1 MSLGLAYIE
10 LDANG
15 AATSW
20 YGYYGTDE
28 GSFVNELRTDNAID
42 DWGYFI
48 LVGEGTEKSAITQ
61 GKGSQYKIKDE
72 EAITVSL
79 SGTTYSAYRIVASG
93 DVALKNQSTPVEVFV
108 NKSQPNELTATYQV
122 NFNFA
127 RAVTLDGDVAKTWGE
142 DASPWSVRHAMQFPG
157 SLKWFNNVNG
167 VQYAYMGDAFIQEH
181 DLDMKNIVD
190 GYKFNNIFTGAY
202 DGGSYRIFNFGRA
215 TYASLGDTSGFSV
228 LNSAKEYEGVG
239 QGQGLFPW
247 VLSDGTSSAVIKNVR
262 LVVDGNSYAAVGTN
276 SNSNFGF
283 LVGNAA
289 KSKIVNCTLEGAS
302 ENATAV
308 VDRLSY
314 GTHAVSPLIGY
325 AEECDIEKCKVFD
338 VDVRVSW
345 RDTGT
350 VDGLSAGLIVARTSQ
365 VNLSSCSV
373 TDVVFNIENK
383 VKPSS
388 VVCLGGVVGS
398 AGWSLD
404 ESYCTVKTVSFSF
417 PENQQVLTRLSA
429 GSVIGGQ
436 SGACSAHYNT
446 VTQPVQ
452 YSLGGSAWVP
462 IEAEVGGSL

>member
-1 MSLGLAYIE
+1 M
-10 LDANG
+10 
-15 AATSW
+15 
-20 YGYYGTDE
+20 
-28 GSFVNELRTDNAID
+28 
-42 DWGYFI
+42 
-48 LVGEGTEKSAITQ
+48 
-61 GKGSQYKIKDE
+61 
-72 EAITVSL
+72 
-79 SGTTYSAYRIVASG
+79 
-93 DVALKNQSTPVEVFV
+93 
-108 NKSQPNELTATYQV
+108 
-122 NFNFA
+122 
-127 RAVTLDGDVAKTWGE
+127 
-142 DASPWSVRHAMQFPG
+142 
-157 SLKWFNNVNG
+157 
-167 VQYAYMGDAFIQEH
+167 
-181 DLDMKNIVD
+181 
-190 GYKFNNIFTGAY
+190 
-202 DGGSYRIFNFGRA
+202 
-215 TYASLGDTSGFSV
+215 
-228 LNSAKEYEGVG
+228 
-239 QGQGLFPW
+239 
-247 VLSDGTSSAVIKNVR
+247 
-262 LVVDGNSYAAVGTN
+262 
-276 SNSNFGF
+276 
-283 LVGNAA
+283 GNAA

-398 AGWSLD
+398 AGWSLN